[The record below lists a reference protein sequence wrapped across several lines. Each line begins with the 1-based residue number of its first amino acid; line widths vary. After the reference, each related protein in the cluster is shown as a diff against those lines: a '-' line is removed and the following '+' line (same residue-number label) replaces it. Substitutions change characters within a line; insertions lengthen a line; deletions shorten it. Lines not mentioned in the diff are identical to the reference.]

1 MEESFWQ
8 ERWRE
13 SRIGFHE
20 GEANS
25 LLSRHFETLTLAKGS
40 TVLVPLCGKSFDLE
54 WIAAAGHQVIGV
66 EFNQGAVEEVF
77 QRNDLTPEIVR
88 INGLTRFSAAALT
101 LYVGDFFDLTAD
113 LLPPIHAIYD
123 RAALVALPKQMR
135 AQYARHLV
143 SVTGGAPQLLISFDY
158 PQETMQGPPF
168 SVPEAEVRKHYA
180 RTHAIDLLESRAIGG
195 PIGQRT
201 KGAEQAWRL
210 IPAERRPNREI

>member
-25 LLSRHFETLTLAKGS
+25 LLSRHFESLTLAKGS

-88 INGLTRFSAAALT
+88 INGLIRFSAAALT
-101 LYVGDFFDLTAD
+101 LYVGDFFDLTAE
-113 LLPPIHAIYD
+113 LLPPIDAVYD
-123 RAALVALPKQMR
+123 RAALVALPDPIR
-135 AQYARHLV
+135 ARYARHLLGL
-143 SVTGGAPQLLISFDY
+143 TNAARQLLISFDY
-158 PQETMQGPPF
+158 LQEQMKGPPF
-168 SVPEAEVRKHYA
+168 SVRGD
-180 RTHAIDLLESRAIGG
+180 AIRALYGDDYDIERVESRAIT
-195 PIGQRT
+195 GQLATRCN
-201 KGAEQAWRL
+201 GREEAWRL
-210 IPAERRPNREI
+210 TPSP